1 MCEDEWSDIERQ
13 FEKEGIDYNRL
24 KTEDKL
30 IHVWR
35 WLVDADINLQNARKM
50 IEKLRLKQNEELE
63 DMENYM
69 VHVRVLA
76 DKRIDD
82 MEKTMSILA
91 EQVARLE
98 CELNNLESID
108 GDNVCDKVS
117 NLILAYKSLMN
128 EVNVL
133 KKFRSF
139 DINGM
144 CKETDDDLM
153 IEMIKISAE
162 KESLKQRVKELEDCI
177 SIYENSTKTELNTQL
192 MSLEIS
198 ENSNKNDGKDS
209 LLDNSIS
216 WNKNMTND
224 DTSSMSIQLFSDKT
238 KSVNIFGNNIL
249 KCAQEGK
256 SDNQK
261 QNVDEITKNFEL
273 KSTPPS
279 LLSSELA
286 TPQQISTILLTDE
299 ILNNQA
305 YELKKLK
312 MELEVQKT
320 LMSSLGEKYNALA
333 LKHLQ
338 YKSKRKMQ
346 IEALKGNLEASQCQM
361 ESFKTQLNIQK
372 RRLKTEEEFRKQ
384 IETDYRSLQE
394 EKRNTDIQVAISENE
409 LRNMARHLSVLHKK
423 VVMLEGANADLL
435 SKHLH
440 LVYKDSHMHKSTTC
454 DCIATVLSD
463 DKKN

>member
-1 MCEDEWSDIERQ
+1 MCEDEWSDVEKR
-13 FEKEGIDYNRL
+13 FEKEGIDYSRL
-24 KTEDKL
+24 KTEEKL

-82 MEKTMSILA
+82 MEKTMSIFA

-98 CELNNLESID
+98 CELNNLDSID

-117 NLILAYKSLMN
+117 NLIHGYTSLVN

-133 KKFRSF
+133 KRVRSF
-139 DINGM
+139 DVNGI
-144 CKETDDDLM
+144 CKESDDVLM

-162 KESLKQRVKELEDCI
+162 KESLKRQVKELEDRL
-177 SIYENSTKTELNTQL
+177 SIYEMAKTEYNTQL
-192 MSLEIS
+192 IS
-198 ENSNKNDGKDS
+198 MELSESSNKIDGKDS

-216 WNKNMTND
+216 WNRNITND
-224 DTSSMSIQLFSDKT
+224 DTSSISIQLFSDRT
-238 KSVNIFGNNIL
+238 KSANHFCNDFT
-249 KCAQEGK
+249 QEEK

-261 QNVDEITKNFEL
+261 PNVNEITRTFGPE
-273 KSTPPS
+273 STPPS

-286 TPQQISTILLTDE
+286 TPRQISTILTDE
-299 ILNNQA
+299 MLNNQSD
-305 YELKKLK
+305 ELKKIK
-312 MELEVQKT
+312 AELDVHKT
-320 LMSSLGEKYNALA
+320 LVSSLGEKYNALA

-361 ESFKTQLNIQK
+361 ESLKTQLSIQK
-372 RRLKTEEEFRKQ
+372 RRFKTEEEFRKQ
-384 IETDYRSLQE
+384 VETDYRSLQE
-394 EKRNTDIQVAISENE
+394 EKRNIDFRIAMSENE
-409 LRNMARHLSVLHKK
+409 LRNMARHLNVLHKK
-423 VVMLEGANADLL
+423 VAMLESANADLL
-435 SKHLH
+435 SKHLQ
-440 LVYKDSHMHKSTTC
+440 LVYKNSHIPKSTTC
-454 DCIATVLSD
+454 DCILTAMSD
-463 DKKN
+463 DK